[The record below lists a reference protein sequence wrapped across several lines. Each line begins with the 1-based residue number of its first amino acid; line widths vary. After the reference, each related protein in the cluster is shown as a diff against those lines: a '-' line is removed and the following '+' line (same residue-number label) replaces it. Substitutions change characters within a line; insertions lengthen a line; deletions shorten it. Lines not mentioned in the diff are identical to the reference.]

1 MCSLKVANR
10 RGIGSDLAQFPSGG
24 AGDGDGDTSGG
35 DDRHR
40 LLYGQRDDGDYYSAV
55 GEVSTIVSTLTNVMS
70 GQQASDWGYGGGQGF
85 TTGFVSSSSSSSS
98 SSTSASASASG
109 SSPMSSAYSSGS
121 ERSYVPA
128 MSYWVGQKRMRE
140 EEISIQ
146 TQPDFNSVSRG
157 FSFSGF
163 DDHFSHSQGQS
174 SSLVTTSVKE
184 EIPLPQTAVSNP
196 AAAFAA
202 SSMNSIDAVAASER
216 RRRYRGVRQRP
227 WGKWAAEIRDPHKAA
242 RVWLG
247 TFDTAEAAARAYD
260 EAALRFR
267 GNRAKLNFPENVR
280 LIPPPQH
287 IPAAASSTGPQFVP
301 PQTAAFQTQTYRDYI
316 EYSNLL
322 QTSGE
327 ILGQPSSLLQQ
338 MFYNAHLAPFQSSSS
353 PVTVPATATAP
364 SMSSVSNSVFL
375 RPTMQ
380 QQQMGFFR
388 QPPQNQ
394 NQGGSDYFPATS
406 WNDSGG
412 QYPSSSS
419 G

>member
-24 AGDGDGDTSGG
+24 AGDGDGDTGGG

-70 GQQASDWGYGGGQGF
+70 RQRAADWGYGGGQGF
-85 TTGFVSSSSSSSS
+85 TTGFVSSSSSP
-98 SSTSASASASG
+98 SSTSASASAPG
-109 SSPMSSAYSSGS
+109 SSPLSSYSSGS
-121 ERSYVPA
+121 ERSYVPT

-146 TQPDFNSVSRG
+146 TQPDFDSVSRG
-157 FSFSGF
+157 FSFRGF

-174 SSLVTTSVKE
+174 SSHVTASVE
-184 EIPLPQTAVSNP
+184 DEVPLPHTVVSNP
-196 AAAFAA
+196 AAAAFAA
-202 SSMNSIDAVAASER
+202 TAMSSNDAVAAGER

-287 IPAAASSTGPQFVP
+287 IPAAASSAGPHFAP
-301 PQTAAFQTQTYRDYI
+301 SQTAAFQTQNYRDYL

-322 QTSGE
+322 QNSGE
-327 ILGQPSSLLQQ
+327 LLGQPSSLLQQ

-353 PVTVPATATAP
+353 PVPPTVTAP
-364 SMSSVSNSVFL
+364 SMSSVSNSVFFPPL
-375 RPTMQ
+375 LP
-380 QQQMGFFR
+380 QQQMGVFR
-388 QPPQNQ
+388 QPPQTQ
-394 NQGGSDYFPATS
+394 NQGGSDSFPGTS
-406 WNDSGG
+406 WNESGG

>member
-24 AGDGDGDTSGG
+24 AGDGDGDTGG
-35 DDRHR
+35 GGSSSSDDPHR
-40 LLYGQRDDGDYYSAV
+40 LLYGQRDDGDYTSGV
-55 GEVSTIVSTLTNVMS
+55 GEFSTIVSTLTNVMS
-70 GQQASDWGYGGGQGF
+70 GQAAPDWSYGGGQ
-85 TTGFVSSSSSSSS
+85 GFVSSSSS
-98 SSTSASASASG
+98 A
-109 SSPMSSAYSSGS
+109 SGS
-121 ERSYVPA
+121 ERRYVPG

-140 EEISIQ
+140 EEISVE
-146 TQPDFNSVSRG
+146 TQHDFDSVSRG
-157 FSFSGF
+157 FSFRGF
-163 DDHFSHSQGQS
+163 EDHFSHSQQGQS
-174 SSLVTTSVKE
+174 SNAPVKE
-184 EIPLPQTAVSNP
+184 EVPPPPHTAVSNP
-196 AAAFAA
+196 AAAFAP
-202 SSMNSIDAVAASER
+202 SSMTSNDAVVIGER

-280 LIPPPQH
+280 LIHPPQ
-287 IPAAASSTGPQFVP
+287 PAAVPSAALPQIA
-301 PQTAAFQTQTYRDYI
+301 PQPTAAFQSQNYRDYI

-322 QTSGE
+322 QNSGD
-327 ILGQPSSLLQQ
+327 ILRQPSSLLQQ
-338 MFYNAHLAPFQSSSS
+338 MFYNAQLPPFESSSS
-353 PVTVPATATAP
+353 PAPAP
-364 SMSSVSNSVFL
+364 SMSSVSNSVFFN
-375 RPTMQ
+375 PTLQ
-380 QQQMGFFR
+380 QQQMGIFR
-388 QPPQNQ
+388 PSPQNQ

-406 WNDSGG
+406 WDDSGG